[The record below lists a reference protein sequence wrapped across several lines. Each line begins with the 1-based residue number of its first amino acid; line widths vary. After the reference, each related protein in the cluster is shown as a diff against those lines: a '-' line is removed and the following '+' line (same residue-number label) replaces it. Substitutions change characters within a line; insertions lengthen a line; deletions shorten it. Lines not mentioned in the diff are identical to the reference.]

1 MEEKM
6 SYIETQCVQ
15 AGYEPNSG
23 DTRIAPIAQST
34 TYYYEQA
41 GDVAQLFDLE
51 KEGHMYSRISNPSV
65 EVLEKK
71 IAILEGG
78 VGALGVSSGQSAS
91 LLAVLT
97 ITDAGDHIIA
107 MNNLYGGTFTLLSST
122 LKRLGIEST
131 FLSPDASEEEI
142 SRSVRDNT
150 KLIFGET
157 IGNPLVDVLDIERI
171 ATIAHQH
178 DLPLIVD
185 NTLATPILCRP
196 IEWGADIVV
205 HSATKYLDGH
215 ATSLGG
221 LIVDSGKFD
230 WTKSSR
236 HPQLVEPDPT
246 YHGLSYSETFG
257 PAAFIVRARA
267 AFLRD
272 FGTTLSPFNAFLINL
287 GTETLHLR
295 MERHSSNALKMAQ
308 YLEKHP
314 NVEWVAYP
322 GLENSPTKPL
332 ADKYLSGGSGIIA
345 FGVKGGAKE
354 AVEFIDKLK
363 LASMVV
369 HLGDLRTHVL
379 HPSSMTHRQLS
390 QEQQLASGITPNLIR
405 LSVGIENVS
414 DIIADIQQALE

>member
-1 MEEKM
+1 M

-215 ATSLGG
+215 ATSVGG

-257 PAAFIVRARA
+257 SAAFIVRARA

-390 QEQQLASGITPNLIR
+390 LEQQLASGITPNLIR

>member
-1 MEEKM
+1 M

-107 MNNLYGGTFTLLSST
+107 MNNLYGGTFTLLSAT

-390 QEQQLASGITPNLIR
+390 LEQQLASGITPNLIR

>member
-1 MEEKM
+1 M

-107 MNNLYGGTFTLLSST
+107 MNNLYGGTFTLLSAT

-142 SRSVRDNT
+142 SRTVRDNT

-215 ATSLGG
+215 ATSVGG

-257 PAAFIVRARA
+257 SAAFIVRARA

>member
-1 MEEKM
+1 M

-142 SRSVRDNT
+142 SRNVRDNT

-215 ATSLGG
+215 ATSVGG

>member
-1 MEEKM
+1 M

-107 MNNLYGGTFTLLSST
+107 MNNLYGGTFTLLSAT

-142 SRSVRDNT
+142 SRTVRDNT

-215 ATSLGG
+215 ATSVGG

-390 QEQQLASGITPNLIR
+390 LEQQLASGITPNLIR

>member
-1 MEEKM
+1 M

-142 SRSVRDNT
+142 SRTVRDNT

-215 ATSLGG
+215 ATSVGG

-257 PAAFIVRARA
+257 SAAFIVRARA

>member
-1 MEEKM
+1 M

-107 MNNLYGGTFTLLSST
+107 MNNLYGGTFTLLSAT

>member
-1 MEEKM
+1 M

-107 MNNLYGGTFTLLSST
+107 MNNLYGGTFTLLSAT

-215 ATSLGG
+215 ATSVGG

>member
-1 MEEKM
+1 M

-107 MNNLYGGTFTLLSST
+107 MNNLYGGTFTLLSAT

-257 PAAFIVRARA
+257 SAAFIVRARA

-390 QEQQLASGITPNLIR
+390 LEQQLASGITPNLIR

>member
-1 MEEKM
+1 M

-363 LASMVV
+363 LASMVI

-390 QEQQLASGITPNLIR
+390 LEQQLASGITPNLIR

>member
-1 MEEKM
+1 M

>member
-1 MEEKM
+1 M

-107 MNNLYGGTFTLLSST
+107 MNNLYGGTFTLLSAT

-142 SRSVRDNT
+142 SRTVRDNT

-390 QEQQLASGITPNLIR
+390 LEQQLASGITPNLIR

>member
-1 MEEKM
+1 M

-107 MNNLYGGTFTLLSST
+107 MNNLYGGTFTLLSAT

-215 ATSLGG
+215 ATSVGG

-257 PAAFIVRARA
+257 SAAFIVRARA

-390 QEQQLASGITPNLIR
+390 LEQQLASGITPNLIR

>member
-1 MEEKM
+1 MNH
-6 SYIETQCVQ
+6 IDTLCTQ
-15 AGYEPNSG
+15 AGYDPKSG
-23 DTRIAPIAQST
+23 DTRIVPISQST

-41 GDVAQLFDLE
+41 ADVAALFDLAA
-51 KEGHMYSRISNPSV
+51 EGHMYSRISNPTV

-71 IAILEGG
+71 LAALEGG
-78 VGALGVSSGQSAS
+78 VGALGVASGQSAT
-91 LLAVLT
+91 LLSVLT

-107 MNNLYGGTFTLLSST
+107 MNNLYGGTFTLLSAT
-122 LKRLGIEST
+122 LGRLGIETTLIDPS
-131 FLSPDASEEEI
+131 ASEEEI
-142 SRSVRDNT
+142 DGLVKENT

-171 ATIAHQH
+171 ARIAHKH
-178 DLPLIVD
+178 RLPLYVD
-185 NTLATPILCRP
+185 NTLATPVLCRP

-221 LIVDSGKFD
+221 IIVDSGQFD
-230 WTKSSR
+230 WRASGR
-236 HPQLVEPDPT
+236 HHQLVEPDPN
-246 YHGLSYSETFG
+246 YHGLSYVESFG
-257 PAAFIVRARA
+257 EAAFIVRARA

-295 MERHSSNALKMAQ
+295 MERHSENALQVARFLKD
-308 YLEKHP
+308 HP
-314 NVEWVAYP
+314 GVEWVAYP
-322 GLENSPTKPL
+322 GLSGSASKDL

-345 FGVKGGAKE
+345 FGVRGGSDE
-354 AVEFIDKLK
+354 AVKFIDSLK

-379 HPSSMTHRQLS
+379 HPASMTHRQLS
-390 QEQQLASGITPNLIR
+390 EAQQRASGITPNLIR
-405 LSVGIENVS
+405 LSVGIENVA
-414 DIIADIQQALE
+414 DIIADLEQALA

>member
-1 MEEKM
+1 M

-107 MNNLYGGTFTLLSST
+107 MNNLYGGTFTLLSAT

-142 SRSVRDNT
+142 SRTVRDNT

>member
-1 MEEKM
+1 M

-107 MNNLYGGTFTLLSST
+107 MNNLYGGTFTLLSAT

-142 SRSVRDNT
+142 SRNVRDNT

-215 ATSLGG
+215 ATSVGG

>member
-1 MEEKM
+1 M

-107 MNNLYGGTFTLLSST
+107 MNNLYGGTFTLLSAT

-142 SRSVRDNT
+142 SRNVRDNT

-215 ATSLGG
+215 ATSVGG

-257 PAAFIVRARA
+257 SAAFIVRARA

>member
-1 MEEKM
+1 M

-142 SRSVRDNT
+142 SRNVRDNT

>member
-1 MEEKM
+1 M

-107 MNNLYGGTFTLLSST
+107 MNNLYGGTFTLLSAT

-215 ATSLGG
+215 ATSVGG

-390 QEQQLASGITPNLIR
+390 LEQQLASGITPNLIR

>member
-1 MEEKM
+1 M

-107 MNNLYGGTFTLLSST
+107 MNNLYGGTFTLLSAT

-142 SRSVRDNT
+142 SRTVRDNT

-257 PAAFIVRARA
+257 SAAFIVRARA

>member
-1 MEEKM
+1 M

-107 MNNLYGGTFTLLSST
+107 MNNLYGGTFTLLSAT

-215 ATSLGG
+215 ATSVGG

-257 PAAFIVRARA
+257 SAAFIVRARA

>member
-1 MEEKM
+1 M

-107 MNNLYGGTFTLLSST
+107 MNNLYGGTFTLLSAT

-142 SRSVRDNT
+142 SRNVRDNT